1 MQIKGDSKMA
11 NVLDFFLRLKTLN
24 KGGAGLTPRKMRDT
38 LLAEHMGQ
46 EMHAKL
52 NQVHRT
58 RRKRGV

>member
-1 MQIKGDSKMA
+1 MA